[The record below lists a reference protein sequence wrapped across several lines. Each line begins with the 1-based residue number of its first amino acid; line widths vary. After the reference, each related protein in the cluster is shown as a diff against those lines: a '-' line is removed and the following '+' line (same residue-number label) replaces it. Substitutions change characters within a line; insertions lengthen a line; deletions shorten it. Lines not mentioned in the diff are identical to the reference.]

1 MATLTAGAATAQVR
15 AARDFLLNHR
25 EDYATAY
32 RDYRPPALEEFNWAL
47 NWFDAIAADGGDRP
61 ALWIV
66 EPDGGE
72 TRRTF
77 AELSACSNQVANW
90 LRASMA
96 SPAVT
101 GSSSCSA
108 TRSSCGRRSWPR

>member
-1 MATLTAGAATAQVR
+1 MCRPSHRLLLSTDWQAPARRSIARVATLNAGAATARVR

-32 RDYRPPALEEFNWAL
+32 RDYHPPALEELNWSL
-47 NWFDAIAADGGDRP
+47 DWFDAIAADGGDRP

-77 AELSACSNQVANW
+77 AELSACSN
-90 LRASMA
+90 
-96 SPAVT
+96 
-101 GSSSCSA
+101 
-108 TRSSCGRRSWPR
+108 